1 MNNFEEVEERVL
13 TKELIE
19 TIAPGTLIIPY
30 VPLDVW
36 PNVVQSESG
45 STSVDLKEDNIV
57 QGLFY
62 WVVIGWHAETSTL
75 IVVSNNPQLNENNV
89 RTRAVVLVEKVPFI
103 YDECHKN
110 DTAIVAIVVKCFTP
124 ESF

>member
-19 TIAPGTLIIPY
+19 TIAPGTLVIPY
-30 VPLDVW
+30 VPLGVW
-36 PNVVQSESG
+36 SNVVQSESV
-45 STSVDLKEDNIV
+45 STLVDLKKDNIV

-62 WVVIGWHAETSTL
+62 LVVIGWHAETSEL
-75 IVVSNNPQLNENNV
+75 IIVSSNPQLNENNV
-89 RTRAVVLVEKVPFI
+89 RTRTVVLVEKVPFI
-103 YDECHKN
+103 YDELHKN
-110 DTAIVAIVVKCFTP
+110 DTAIVVKCFMP